1 MAFNDDIENIN
12 YYVYHNLKPFT
23 RKSERRHI
31 RLHISQSFF
40 QFLKKEYKINGRFK
54 PVPTEMIN
62 KFAIPDERLITPG
75 KNSIAKRFEA
85 RVSMAKSNNFT
96 SKPFITIRFIRS
108 DRFSFD

>member
-40 QFLKKEYKINGRFK
+40 QFLKKEYKIGLLTTLKKTTF
-54 PVPTEMIN
+54 
-62 KFAIPDERLITPG
+62 RLYLCLPL
-75 KNSIAKRFEA
+75 F
-85 RVSMAKSNNFT
+85 
-96 SKPFITIRFIRS
+96 
-108 DRFSFD
+108 FDSTLRHLDI